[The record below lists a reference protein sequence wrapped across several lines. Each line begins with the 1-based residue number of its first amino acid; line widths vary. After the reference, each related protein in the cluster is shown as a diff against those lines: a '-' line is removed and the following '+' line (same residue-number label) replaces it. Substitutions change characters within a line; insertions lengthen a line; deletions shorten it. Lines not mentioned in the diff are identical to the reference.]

1 MVDFSHLKNNEYWRL
16 IQTGLCHTNS
26 LTRKRALYLL
36 KRTVDYFQTRQ
47 RNIESLIHSDD
58 LSAKMCL
65 FDISGRHHVNQW
77 HVYFM
82 FIEILEETSVH
93 VIKPVLCKAD
103 ALIEAVQQ
111 NQMHY
116 SWLLV
121 LFQRGFLHESKFIV
135 RWLLLKFLQSNLHL
149 LGGEVSNMFISN

>member
-1 MVDFSHLKNNEYWRL
+1 
-16 IQTGLCHTNS
+16 
-26 LTRKRALYLL
+26 
-36 KRTVDYFQTRQ
+36 
-47 RNIESLIHSDD
+47 
-58 LSAKMCL
+58 
-65 FDISGRHHVNQW
+65 
-77 HVYFM
+77 M

-93 VIKPVLCKAD
+93 VIKPVLGKAD